1 MLLFWSHSRILVV
14 VPNKIVKVVENADR
28 VAVRENVIEL
38 AKVGEVKRKTVIIDK
53 LSVVD

>member
-38 AKVGEVKRKTVIIDK
+38 AKVDEVKRKKVIIDK
-53 LSVVD
+53 LSEVD

>member
-38 AKVGEVKRKTVIIDK
+38 AKVDEVKRKKVII
-53 LSVVD
+53 